1 MPLLCAS
8 SSFIVTG
15 SATLLWSL
23 DALIFDGDDVILQS
37 EHLHRQAYNDSLM
50 CLDFV
55 GAATEGKIT

>member
-23 DALIFDGDDVILQS
+23 DAMILDGDDVIL
-37 EHLHRQAYNDSLM
+37 
-50 CLDFV
+50 
-55 GAATEGKIT
+55 